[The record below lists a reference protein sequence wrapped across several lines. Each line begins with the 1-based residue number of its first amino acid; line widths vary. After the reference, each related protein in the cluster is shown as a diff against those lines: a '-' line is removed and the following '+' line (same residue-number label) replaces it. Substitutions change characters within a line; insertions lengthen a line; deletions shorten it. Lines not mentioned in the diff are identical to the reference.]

1 MATKTAHTSSL
12 SQRTVTVTMQL
23 TPIPQTNHLQQVAE
37 AVTQAAATP
46 AQLMAHGHTH
56 ILSSWT
62 DSSRSLNSTC
72 STQTATCLTLQA
84 WAHLILQQVTTQDTS
99 QSRSPLA
106 EMHTTN
112 CSSSSTQP
120 SLDCL
125 EARWKVSVKLVLT
138 MQHHPTL
145 ATLLTSTRLQKKVT
159 ASKAVLS
166 DGAATPSVK
175 ETSTKAISR
184 HSSNNWTVRL
194 LNKRSPSLNLL

>member
-12 SQRTVTVTMQL
+12 SQRTVTATTQPS
-23 TPIPQTNHLQQVAE
+23 PIPPTNHLQQVAE
-37 AVTQAAATP
+37 AVTQAAVTQAR
-46 AQLMAHGHTH
+46 LEKRSSH
-56 ILSSWT
+56 ILSIWT

-72 STQTATCLTLQA
+72 STPTATCLTLQA
-84 WAHLILQQVTTQDTS
+84 WAHLILQPQTTQDTS

-106 EMHTTN
+106 ETHTTN
-112 CSSSSTQP
+112 CSSSFTQQ
-120 SLDCL
+120 SLVCSK
-125 EARWKVSVKLVLT
+125 ARWKVSVKLVLT

-175 ETSTKAISR
+175 ETSAKDTSR
-184 HSSNNWTVRL
+184 HSLHNLKERL